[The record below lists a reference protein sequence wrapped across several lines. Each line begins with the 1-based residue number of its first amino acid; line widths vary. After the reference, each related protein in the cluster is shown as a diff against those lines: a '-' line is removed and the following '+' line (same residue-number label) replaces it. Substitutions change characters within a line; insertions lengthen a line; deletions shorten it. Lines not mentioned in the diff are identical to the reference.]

1 MIDMELLFL
10 KTITLSKKIQCPTQN
25 AWLSLLICLQG
36 SIFEWEKK
44 HLFACW
50 GPVAFTKPKKEDW
63 GSRALS
69 AVVQLNPKKQSFV

>member
-10 KTITLSKKIQCPTQN
+10 KTITLSKEIQCPAQN

-44 HLFACW
+44 NTFLHVGVLLRLPNQRKKT
-50 GPVAFTKPKKEDW
+50 GVAEPYQQWF
-63 GSRALS
+63 
-69 AVVQLNPKKQSFV
+69 N